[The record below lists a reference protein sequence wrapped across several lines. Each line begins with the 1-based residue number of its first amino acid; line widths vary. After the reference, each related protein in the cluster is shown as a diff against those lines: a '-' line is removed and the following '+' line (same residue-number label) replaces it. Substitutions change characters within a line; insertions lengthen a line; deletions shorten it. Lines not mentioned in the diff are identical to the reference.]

1 MTETIHASF
10 ADYFN
15 GSVTKGQAWDNFY
28 KGIIENTQILRSSF
42 NYLKNKQAAFAFAC
56 FFCIYRRKV
65 MTKTSRPQKKRLV
78 DYSKWGYFFIAP
90 FFIIYVIFSL
100 IPLLSTFVYSF
111 FESYRIGLQQV
122 GPNFVGFANYKAVLE
137 SDFLKYSMNTL
148 LLWILNFVPQ
158 ILVSLVLA
166 VWFTSSSLRLKGQP
180 FFKTIIYMPNLIM
193 ASAFAMLFFALFSDK
208 GPVNIIL
215 EGMDIEPIRF
225 LTKISWT
232 RALISIM
239 NFLMWFGNTT
249 ILLMAGILGIDES
262 LFEASRIDG
271 ASALQTFFKIT
282 MPLLMPIFI
291 YVLITSMIGGIQMFD
306 VPQILTNGSG
316 NPNRTSMTLIMYLNR
331 HLTSRNFGLGGAVSA
346 FIFLMTSV
354 LGFFTYR
361 SLMSQ
366 YRKSPSRKS

>member
-1 MTETIHASF
+1 
-10 ADYFN
+10 
-15 GSVTKGQAWDNFY
+15 
-28 KGIIENTQILRSSF
+28 
-42 NYLKNKQAAFAFAC
+42 
-56 FFCIYRRKV
+56 

-137 SDFLKYSMNTL
+137 SDFLKYTMNTL

>member
-1 MTETIHASF
+1 VI
-10 ADYFN
+10 
-15 GSVTKGQAWDNFY
+15 
-28 KGIIENTQILRSSF
+28 
-42 NYLKNKQAAFAFAC
+42 
-56 FFCIYRRKV
+56 
-65 MTKTSRPQKKRLV
+65 KKKSPPKKPRLV

>member
-1 MTETIHASF
+1 
-10 ADYFN
+10 
-15 GSVTKGQAWDNFY
+15 
-28 KGIIENTQILRSSF
+28 
-42 NYLKNKQAAFAFAC
+42 
-56 FFCIYRRKV
+56 

-137 SDFLKYSMNTL
+137 SDFLKYTMNTL

-208 GPVNIIL
+208 GPINIIL

>member
-1 MTETIHASF
+1 
-10 ADYFN
+10 
-15 GSVTKGQAWDNFY
+15 
-28 KGIIENTQILRSSF
+28 
-42 NYLKNKQAAFAFAC
+42 
-56 FFCIYRRKV
+56 

-137 SDFLKYSMNTL
+137 SDFFKYTMNTL

-225 LTKISWT
+225 LAKISWT

-249 ILLMAGILGIDES
+249 ILLMAGIMGIDES

-366 YRKSPSRKS
+366 YRKSPSKKS

>member
-1 MTETIHASF
+1 
-10 ADYFN
+10 
-15 GSVTKGQAWDNFY
+15 
-28 KGIIENTQILRSSF
+28 
-42 NYLKNKQAAFAFAC
+42 
-56 FFCIYRRKV
+56 

-137 SDFLKYSMNTL
+137 SDFLKYTMNTL

-158 ILVSLVLA
+158 ILVSLLLA

>member
-1 MTETIHASF
+1 
-10 ADYFN
+10 
-15 GSVTKGQAWDNFY
+15 
-28 KGIIENTQILRSSF
+28 
-42 NYLKNKQAAFAFAC
+42 
-56 FFCIYRRKV
+56 
-65 MTKTSRPQKKRLV
+65 
-78 DYSKWGYFFIAP
+78 
-90 FFIIYVIFSL
+90 
-100 IPLLSTFVYSF
+100 
-111 FESYRIGLQQV
+111 
-122 GPNFVGFANYKAVLE
+122 
-137 SDFLKYSMNTL
+137 
-148 LLWILNFVPQ
+148 
-158 ILVSLVLA
+158 
-166 VWFTSSSLRLKGQP
+166 
-180 FFKTIIYMPNLIM
+180 
-193 ASAFAMLFFALFSDK
+193 
-208 GPVNIIL
+208 
-215 EGMDIEPIRF
+215 MDIEPIRF

-366 YRKSPSRKS
+366 YRKSPSKKS

>member
-1 MTETIHASF
+1 
-10 ADYFN
+10 
-15 GSVTKGQAWDNFY
+15 
-28 KGIIENTQILRSSF
+28 
-42 NYLKNKQAAFAFAC
+42 
-56 FFCIYRRKV
+56 

-78 DYSKWGYFFIAP
+78 DYYQWGYFFIAP

-137 SDFLKYSMNTL
+137 SDFLKYTMNTL

>member
-1 MTETIHASF
+1 
-10 ADYFN
+10 
-15 GSVTKGQAWDNFY
+15 
-28 KGIIENTQILRSSF
+28 
-42 NYLKNKQAAFAFAC
+42 
-56 FFCIYRRKV
+56 

>member
-1 MTETIHASF
+1 
-10 ADYFN
+10 
-15 GSVTKGQAWDNFY
+15 
-28 KGIIENTQILRSSF
+28 
-42 NYLKNKQAAFAFAC
+42 
-56 FFCIYRRKV
+56 

-137 SDFLKYSMNTL
+137 GDFLKYTMNTL

>member
-1 MTETIHASF
+1 
-10 ADYFN
+10 
-15 GSVTKGQAWDNFY
+15 
-28 KGIIENTQILRSSF
+28 
-42 NYLKNKQAAFAFAC
+42 
-56 FFCIYRRKV
+56 

-137 SDFLKYSMNTL
+137 SDFLKYTMNTL

-366 YRKSPSRKS
+366 YRKSPSKKS

>member
-1 MTETIHASF
+1 
-10 ADYFN
+10 
-15 GSVTKGQAWDNFY
+15 
-28 KGIIENTQILRSSF
+28 
-42 NYLKNKQAAFAFAC
+42 
-56 FFCIYRRKV
+56 
-65 MTKTSRPQKKRLV
+65 
-78 DYSKWGYFFIAP
+78 
-90 FFIIYVIFSL
+90 
-100 IPLLSTFVYSF
+100 LLSTFVYSF

-137 SDFLKYSMNTL
+137 SDFLKYTMNTL

>member
-1 MTETIHASF
+1 
-10 ADYFN
+10 
-15 GSVTKGQAWDNFY
+15 
-28 KGIIENTQILRSSF
+28 
-42 NYLKNKQAAFAFAC
+42 
-56 FFCIYRRKV
+56 

-90 FFIIYVIFSL
+90 FFIIYVIFSF

-137 SDFLKYSMNTL
+137 SDFLKYTMNTL